1 MENTLAELKK
11 IESLKR
17 AAEKACAE
25 YLLRLIETKK
35 PAGLIV
41 VLDPFASLQPGAPH
55 GVWASTPRGKEAS

>member
-11 IESLKR
+11 IESLKH

-25 YLLRLIETKK
+25 YLSKLIELQK

-41 VLDPFASLQPGAPH
+41 VLDPFACLQPGAPH
-55 GVWASTPRGKEAS
+55 GLWASTPRSKEAS